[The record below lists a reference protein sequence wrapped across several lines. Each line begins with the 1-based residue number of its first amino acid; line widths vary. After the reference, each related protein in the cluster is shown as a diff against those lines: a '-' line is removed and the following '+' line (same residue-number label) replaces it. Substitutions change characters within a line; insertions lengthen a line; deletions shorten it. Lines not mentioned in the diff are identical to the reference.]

1 MLYREPVYQSSKV
14 QRLVATLST
23 ELEYIA
29 QLTNAKT
36 TQQLAQVLQD
46 IRHLELTEN
55 NSNTV
60 YLQAN
65 NTRAIALAKNLH
77 LHKRS

>member
-36 TQQLAQVLQD
+36 TQQLA
-46 IRHLELTEN
+46 
-55 NSNTV
+55 
-60 YLQAN
+60 
-65 NTRAIALAKNLH
+65 
-77 LHKRS
+77 